1 VPEATSVRFGP
12 SVRGSIRYD
21 YDTRSYVNVRSKA
34 DVSQLNLP
42 QGTKKIKKWK
52 REKLKSK
59 KKQISSEVSVNSPG
73 NPWRQ
78 SNPQLV
84 DPLVDEFVFTASVLL
99 IPGVNNECILDRL
112 CHPMILSRDFVARVH
127 HFITESHRTEH
138 SSIVRNR
145 VARPRK
151 KLPDTQCHTS
161 DFASRDTTHSREK
174 IPL

>member
-1 VPEATSVRFGP
+1 
-12 SVRGSIRYD
+12 
-21 YDTRSYVNVRSKA
+21 
-34 DVSQLNLP
+34 
-42 QGTKKIKKWK
+42 
-52 REKLKSK
+52 
-59 KKQISSEVSVNSPG
+59 VSVNSQG

-151 KLPDTQCHTS
+151 NCATRNFTLAILLARYNSLARENPAIKLHV
-161 DFASRDTTHSREK
+161 
-174 IPL
+174 